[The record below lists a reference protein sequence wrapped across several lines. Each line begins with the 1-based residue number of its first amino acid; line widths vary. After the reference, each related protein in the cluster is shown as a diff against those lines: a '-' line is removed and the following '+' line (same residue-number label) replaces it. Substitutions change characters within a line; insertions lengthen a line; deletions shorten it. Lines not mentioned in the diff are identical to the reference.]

1 MKLPKTDT
9 RYWADRVFFPKY
21 TKNGETRT
29 LKEYAARV
37 RHLGRRET
45 FPLQTANKA
54 AAAAKAREIYDN
66 LRAHGWE
73 ATVRKFKPGSIKTP
87 AYSIVTVGDLL
98 TAIRETSTGNEKT
111 LADYARALR
120 LIVSQSFEIEDA
132 DGQRFN
138 YRAGGGREKWLS
150 QVDAVKLSELTPER
164 IQRWKAAYLKRKG
177 GNPLADRTARNSVNS
192 ILRQAKS
199 LFSPARMRFLDLPQ
213 GFVSPFNGVQPEP
226 RSSMRY
232 TSRFKL
238 EDLSRAAI
246 SELPEEELKAF
257 LLSTMAGLRRNEI
270 DKLQWSA
277 FDFTARVLRVD
288 VSEHGGVKSEDSIGE
303 IDLDPELVTLFQGYK
318 AKGPKEGF
326 VIAGDSTPGSVGTLC
341 RGYTC
346 YRAESVF
353 QGLISWLRGKGIN
366 GFKPLHTLRK
376 EFGSVICQQFGIYAA
391 SRALR
396 HADIAITSQH
406 YLDKKDRTA
415 IGLGHLL
422 AEKGKVIPMPNDHQT
437 DQTDHVSHQVDN
449 RNSG

>member
-1 MKLPKTDT
+1 MKLPKTDS
-9 RYWADRVFFPKY
+9 RYWTDRVFFPKY
-21 TKNGETRT
+21 TRDGKTQA
-29 LKEYAARV
+29 LKEYAARMS
-37 RHLGRRET
+37 HLGRRET

-54 AAAAKAREIYDN
+54 AAAAKARDIYEQ

-73 ATVRKFKPGSIKTP
+73 QAIRRFKPKPLKAPVSSI
-87 AYSIVTVGDLL
+87 ATVGDFL

-120 LIVSQSFEIEDA
+120 LIVSQSFEIEDE
-132 DGQRFN
+132 DGKRFN
-138 YRAGGGREKWLS
+138 HRAGGGREKWIA
-150 QVDAVKLSELTPER
+150 QVDAVKLSELTAER

-177 GNPLADRTARNSVNS
+177 GNPLAERTARNSVNS

-199 LFSPARMRFLDLPQ
+199 LFSPTRTRFLDLPR
-213 GFVSPFNGVQPEP
+213 GFVSPFDGVQPEP

-232 TSRFKL
+232 ASKFKL
-238 EDLSRAAI
+238 EDLTRDAV
-246 SELPEEELKAF
+246 SELPEDQLKAF

-277 FDFTARVLRVD
+277 FDFAARVLRVD
-288 VSEHGGVKSEDSIGE
+288 VSGHGGVKSEDFIGE

-318 AKGPKEGF
+318 AKGLKDGF
-326 VIAGDSTPGSVGTLC
+326 VIAGDSVPANASTPRT
-341 RGYTC
+341 GYTR

-406 YLDKKDRTA
+406 YLDKKNRTA

-422 AEKGKVIPMPNDHQT
+422 TEKGKVIPMPET
-437 DQTDHVSHQVDN
+437 
-449 RNSG
+449 SGEKTESTTAQLAH

>member
-21 TKNGETRT
+21 TKKGESRT
-29 LKEYAARV
+29 LKEYAARM

-45 FPLQTANKA
+45 FPLHTANKA
-54 AAAAKAREIYDN
+54 TAAAKAREIYDH
-66 LRAHGWE
+66 LRTHGWVP
-73 ATVRKFKPGSIKTP
+73 TVKKFKPGAVKRPTSSIIT
-87 AYSIVTVGDLL
+87 IGDFLK
-98 TAIRETSTGNEKT
+98 AVRETSTGNQKT

-120 LIVSQSFEIEDA
+120 LIVSQSFEIEDE

-138 YRAGGGREKWLS
+138 YREGSGRAKWLER
-150 QVDAVKLSELTPER
+150 VNAVKLSDLTPKR
-164 IQRWKAAYLKRKG
+164 IQRWKVAYLKRKG
-177 GNPLADRTARNSVNS
+177 GNPAADRTAQNSVNS

-199 LFSPARMRFLDLPQ
+199 LFSSERTRFLDLPQ
-213 GFVSPFNGVQPEP
+213 GFVSPFADVQPEP
-226 RSSMRY
+226 RTSMRY
-232 TSRFKL
+232 ASKFDL
-238 EDLSRAAI
+238 EELTGAAI
-246 SELPEEELKAF
+246 SELPEEQLKVF
-257 LLSTMAGLRRNEI
+257 LLSAMAGLRRNEI
-270 DKLQWSA
+270 DKLRWSA
-277 FDFTARVLRVD
+277 FDFTNRLLRVE

-318 AKGPKEGF
+318 AKGLSNGF
-326 VIAGDSTPGSVGTLC
+326 VVVAPSPSASANP
-341 RGYTC
+341 RASYTR

-353 QGLISWLRGKGIN
+353 EGLIAWLRGKGVN

-376 EFGSVICQQFGIYAA
+376 EFGSVICQRFGIYAA

-422 AEKGKVIPMPNDHQT
+422 AEKGKIIPMLELETGSRAAQLTH
-437 DQTDHVSHQVDN
+437 
-449 RNSG
+449 